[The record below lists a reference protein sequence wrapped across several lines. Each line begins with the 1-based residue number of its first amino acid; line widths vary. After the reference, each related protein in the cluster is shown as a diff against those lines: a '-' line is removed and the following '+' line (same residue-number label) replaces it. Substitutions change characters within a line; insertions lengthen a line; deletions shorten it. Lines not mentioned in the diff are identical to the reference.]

1 MENKKS
7 LPITRVFAHDSQK
20 IDDDVITEYELVL
33 ILNRKKIATLLC
45 TPEFI
50 NELIVGHLFS
60 AGIINSYNDLSAL
73 NIEII
78 DNSAHISLP
87 GVEIDEA
94 NLIKGGDPEAFT
106 RVVPKLDVENT
117 ISVDREQIFELMD
130 KFKDASKLFEA
141 TGAAH
146 SNCLCSETE
155 FLIFSED
162 VARHNAIDKTIGK
175 AMTQRISLDDK
186 ILIASCRVSKAL
198 SLKIAH
204 ARIPIIASVSAVTDA
219 AVEICN
225 NAGITLIGFA
235 RGKRM
240 NVYTHPS
247 RIK

>member
-1 MENKKS
+1 M
-7 LPITRVFAHDSQK
+7 FALDSK
-20 IDDDVITEYELVL
+20 LIDDEVITEFELVL
-33 ILNRKKIATLLC
+33 MLNKKKIATLLC

-50 NELIVGHLFS
+50 SELIVGHLFS
-60 AGIINSYNDLSAL
+60 AGIINSANELSLL

-78 DNSAHISLP
+78 NNSAHITFP
-87 GVEIDEA
+87 GVEIDDA
-94 NLIKGGDPEAFT
+94 NLIKGGDPEAFM
-106 RVVPKLDVENT
+106 RIVPKLDVKDT
-117 ISVDREQIFELMD
+117 IRVDREQIFVLME
-130 KFKDASKLFEA
+130 KFKDESKLFEV

-175 AMTQRISLDDK
+175 AISQGISLEDK
-186 ILIASCRVSKAL
+186 ILVASCRVSKAL
-198 SLKIAH
+198 SLKIAR
-204 ARIPIIASVSAVTDA
+204 ARIPIIVSVSAVTDA
-219 AVEICN
+219 AVKICK

-240 NVYTHPS
+240 NVYTHPE